1 MTVISKATD
10 FYRHPNQYTK
20 ADDIV
25 VINDA
30 KSDRIKGILIPEKL
44 VEEYRYIIDEAMERS
59 IVNSF
64 KVPVDDEIV
73 EAFGEDLPK

>member
-1 MTVISKATD
+1 MTVISKASE

-30 KSDRIKGILIPEKL
+30 KSDKIKGILIPEKL
-44 VEEYRYIIDEAMERS
+44 VEEYRFIIDEAMKRS

-64 KVPVDDEIV
+64 KAPVDDTLAT
-73 EAFGEDLPK
+73 AFGEDIPQ

>member
-1 MTVISKATD
+1 MTVISKASE

-20 ADDIV
+20 ANDIV

-30 KSDRIKGILIPEKL
+30 KSDKIKGILIPEKL
-44 VEEYRYIIDEAMERS
+44 VEEYRYIIDEAMNKA

-64 KVPVDDEIV
+64 KAPIEEDIV
-73 EAFGEDLPK
+73 EAFGEDIPE

>member
-1 MTVISKATD
+1 MTVISKASE

-30 KSDRIKGILIPEKL
+30 KSDKIKGILIPEKL
-44 VEEYRYIIDEAMERS
+44 VEEYRYIIEEAMKRS
-59 IVNSF
+59 ILNSF
-64 KVPVDDEIV
+64 KSPVDDDIV